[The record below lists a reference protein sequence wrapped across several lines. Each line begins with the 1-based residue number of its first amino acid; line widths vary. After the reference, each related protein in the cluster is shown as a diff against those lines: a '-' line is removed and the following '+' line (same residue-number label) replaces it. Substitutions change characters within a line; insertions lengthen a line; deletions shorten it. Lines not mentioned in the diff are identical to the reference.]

1 MNEDVLEIL
10 KALTAKIEL
19 LERAVYND
27 ENLLMKSGFVVV
39 DSPTPSMNVQKSS
52 GVPDVA
58 SMEWEEIHNVV
69 KRLAGE

>member
-27 ENLLMKSGFVVV
+27 ENLLMKSGFVVI

-58 SMEWEEIHNVV
+58 NMEWEEIHSVV

>member
-52 GVPDVA
+52 GVPDVTN
-58 SMEWEEIHNVV
+58 MEWDEIHNVV

>member
-27 ENLLMKSGFVVV
+27 ENLLMKSGFVVI

-58 SMEWEEIHNVV
+58 NMEWEEIHSVV
-69 KRLAGE
+69 KRLAGD

>member
-10 KALTAKIEL
+10 KALTAKIEM
-19 LERAVYND
+19 LEKAVYND
-27 ENLLMKSGFVVV
+27 ENILMKSGFVVI

-52 GVPDVA
+52 GVPDVTN
-58 SMEWEEIHNVV
+58 MEWDEIHNVV

>member
-52 GVPDVA
+52 GVPDVTN
-58 SMEWEEIHNVV
+58 MEWDEIHSVV

>member
-10 KALTAKIEL
+10 KALTAKIEH
-19 LERAVYND
+19 LEKAVYND
-27 ENLLMKSGFVVV
+27 DNLLMKSGFVVI

-58 SMEWEEIHNVV
+58 NMEWEEIHSVV

>member
-39 DSPTPSMNVQKSS
+39 NSPTPSMNVQKSS
-52 GVPDVA
+52 GVPDVTN
-58 SMEWEEIHNVV
+58 MEWDEIHNVV

>member
-39 DSPTPSMNVQKSS
+39 NSPTPSMNVQKSS

-58 SMEWEEIHNVV
+58 NMEWEEIHSVV

>member
-27 ENLLMKSGFVVV
+27 ENLLMKSGYVVV

-52 GVPDVA
+52 EFL
-58 SMEWEEIHNVV
+58 M
-69 KRLAGE
+69 